1 MAPKSKSAKKK
12 TPRAADKP
20 QQPDRPTSDTAGE
33 EAAYIPPICTVAEAA
48 RALRVGKS
56 TIYRAVEAGAISVLR
71 VGSAVRIRRDDLL
84 AYLERSKSPP
94 EQAPGGADSP
104 PQARKPRTSRQPGK
118 RPRDWREYLG
128 LT

>member
-20 QQPDRPTSDTAGE
+20 QQPDRPTSDTGGEDAG
-33 EAAYIPPICTVAEAA
+33 YIPPICTVAEAA

-56 TIYRAVEAGAISVLR
+56 TIYRAVDSGAISVLR
-71 VGSAVRIRRDDLL
+71 VGSAVRIRREDLL
-84 AYLERSKSPP
+84 AYARREKSPP
-94 EQAPGGADSP
+94 DQGPGGAHGP
-104 PQARKPRTSRQPGK
+104 PQPRKPRTSRPRGK